1 MRVALRSA
9 LAGLIV
15 AGLAAS
21 AAADPRIS
29 SVPFETQAPQA
40 TMPAQSTA
48 PAKAKTVVDDF
59 WAALSA
65 PGGVSK
71 ARQIYDETRKTD
83 KKTVLFPEADLNQF
97 GYELLQDGRA
107 KDAIVVFKM
116 NNEEYPNSANT
127 YDSLSDAYLADGNN
141 DEALRLAEKTLEMLA
156 KDTQAPDEFKQ
167 QVRES
172 AEAKIKQ
179 LKKK

>member
-1 MRVALRSA
+1 MRIALRSA

-15 AGLAAS
+15 TGLAAS

-40 TMPAQSTA
+40 TMPPQSSA
-48 PAKAKTVVDDF
+48 PAKTKSVADDF

-83 KKTVLFPEADLNQF
+83 KKTVIFSEEDLNQF
-97 GYELLQDGRA
+97 GYELLQGGRA

-127 YDSLSDAYLADGNN
+127 YDSLSDGYLADGNN